1 MMKNKPEKHAG
12 EIQTICENLIAWLDE
27 NMNKCSFSSRLAVV
41 GMLNDIT
48 SQVTISTIASI
59 LETDTELQANLDSE
73 DKEKMAKHIDEIR
86 GRKKTFH

>member
-1 MMKNKPEKHAG
+1 MENKKEKHAG
-12 EIQTICENLIAWLDE
+12 EIQTICESLINWLDE

-48 SQVTISTIASI
+48 SQVTISVIASV
-59 LETDTELQANLDSE
+59 LESDKELQANLDPE
-73 DKEKMAKHIDEIR
+73 DKEKIEKHIDEIR

>member
-1 MMKNKPEKHAG
+1 MENRKEKHAG
-12 EIQTICENLIAWLDE
+12 EIQTICESLINWLDE
-27 NMNKCSFSSRLAVV
+27 NMGKCNLSSRLAVV

-48 SQVTISTIASI
+48 SQVTISVIASI
-59 LETDTELQANLDSE
+59 LETDTELQANLDPE